1 MINREMTYEEIQQ
14 MVQQLYDRALGLM
27 QFRPEQAFAYVQDET
42 ELLQG
47 KDVYTDALLQTAIY
61 KIGGGHGLALSK
73 DSFYAQDM
81 LTMLSEVYDKF
92 SLLEG
97 DDSFNFEANFLADI
111 EAVKDVYLNQ

>member
-1 MINREMTYEEIQQ
+1 MTYEEIQQ

-47 KDVYTDALLQTAIY
+47 KDVYADALLQTAIY
-61 KIGGGHGLALSK
+61 KFGEAHGLVLSK

-81 LTMLSEVYDKF
+81 LAILSEVYERF
-92 SLLEG
+92 SLLGEG
-97 DDSFNFEANFLADI
+97 DFNFEADLLADI
-111 EAVKDVYLNQ
+111 EAVKDVYLKS